1 MKLKN
6 SILSLL
12 LFFTL
17 LPVGIF
23 GIFSIYAT
31 NRKIDEMAEQNLEA
45 VSGNQIM
52 NIQNF
57 CDERKDEMQMIGSY
71 SLTQDAILASLG
83 ESDTEVNRDYVDNLL
98 RERKKYV
105 SFVASISVLDKNF
118 HVVGSSEHY
127 EISEISNLKYISAQY
142 HTGEFVIGNTYE
154 RRTDDGL
161 KKVVPAYVGAYYNNE
176 LIGYIAEELDTAYF
190 DDLRLNMDS
199 LAEGTF
205 YLLDGNGAI
214 ITAGDTKQKTS
225 IDNFV
230 TKHSDRND
238 FQEKWDAIDHDA
250 NPSGKIHYHYQGMD
264 YVTYYSNVENT
275 DWGIRITENLTA
287 QRETSKTYT
296 VLILLSLGFVAIG
309 ILIAQ
314 NLVTKKILSPINAIM
329 QTFARIKETQDY
341 SIRIPIRTTDE
352 MGQLAG
358 GINTLLCFI
367 EKEDM
372 QEKARQRH
380 LREMADCDP
389 LTGIKNKKAIEQKM
403 FELVQE
409 ASEKEKQITVG
420 FLDIDDFRNYNT
432 NWGHAEGDA
441 VIKFVADVLKKE
453 FPGEV
458 GRNGGDEFVFCLLGT
473 ITPKRIREIASHIL
487 EQLNNT
493 YTSDRTKET
502 MPIPCSIGIVTAKS
516 SNLSYADL
524 IQRADEAMYEAKDAG
539 KNTFH
544 LIEYQAD
551 QDSSK

>member
-12 LFFTL
+12 LIFTL
-17 LPVGIF
+17 FPVGIF

-83 ESDTEVNRDYVDNLL
+83 KIDVEVNRDYVDNLL

-105 SFVASISVLDKNF
+105 SFVASISILDRNF
-118 HVVGSSEHY
+118 RVVGSSEHY
-127 EISEISNLKYISAQY
+127 EISEISTLKYIGAQY

-190 DDLRLNMDS
+190 NDLRLNMDS

-205 YLLDGNGAI
+205 YLLDGKGAI
-214 ITAGDTKQKTS
+214 ITAGDTKQKNS

-238 FQEKWDAIDHDA
+238 FQEKWDAIDHTA

-275 DWGIRITENLTA
+275 DWGIRISENLTA

-296 VLILLSLGFVAIG
+296 VLILLSLGFITVG
-309 ILIAQ
+309 VLFTQ
-314 NLVTKKILSPINAIM
+314 NFVTKKILSPINAIM
-329 QTFARIKETQDY
+329 QTFARIRKTQDY
-341 SIRIPIRTTDE
+341 SIRIPICTTDE

-358 GINTLLCFI
+358 GINKLLSFI
-367 EKEDM
+367 EEEDM

-380 LREMADCDP
+380 LREMAECDP

-403 FELVQE
+403 LELVQE
-409 ASEKEKQITVG
+409 ASEKENQITVG

-432 NWGHAEGDA
+432 NWGHAEGDS

-473 ITPKRIREIASHIL
+473 ITPERIREIASHIL
-487 EQLNNT
+487 EQLNNA

-524 IQRADEAMYEAKDAG
+524 IQWADEAMYKAKDAG

>member
-17 LPVGIF
+17 FPVGIF
-23 GIFSIYAT
+23 GIFSIYAA
-31 NRKIDEMAEQNLEA
+31 NRKIDEMAERNLEA

-118 HVVGSSEHY
+118 RVVGSSEHY

-238 FQEKWDAIDHDA
+238 FQKKWDAIDHDA

-314 NLVTKKILSPINAIM
+314 SFVTKKILSPISAIM

-358 GINTLLCFI
+358 GINKLLCFI
-367 EKEDM
+367 EEEDM

-380 LREMADCDP
+380 LREMAECDP

-403 FELVQE
+403 LELVQE

-441 VIKFVADVLKKE
+441 VIQFVADVLKKE

-458 GRNGGDEFVFCLLGT
+458 GRNGGDEFVFCLLGA
-473 ITPKRIREIASHIL
+473 ITPERIKEIASHML
-487 EQLNNT
+487 AQLNNT
-493 YTSDRTKET
+493 YTNDRTKEK
-502 MPIPCSIGIVTAKS
+502 MPIPCSIGIVTTKS

-544 LIEYQAD
+544 LIED
-551 QDSSK
+551 MPD

>member
-17 LPVGIF
+17 FPVGIF
-23 GIFSIYAT
+23 GIFSIYAA
-31 NRKIDEMAEQNLEA
+31 NRKIDEMAERNLEA

-118 HVVGSSEHY
+118 RVVGSSEHY

-238 FQEKWDAIDHDA
+238 FQKKWDAIDHDA

-314 NLVTKKILSPINAIM
+314 SFVTKKILSPINAIM

-358 GINTLLCFI
+358 GINKLLCFI
-367 EKEDM
+367 EEEDM

-380 LREMADCDP
+380 LREMAECDP

-403 FELVQE
+403 LELVQE

-441 VIKFVADVLKKE
+441 VIQFVADVLKKE

-544 LIEYQAD
+544 LIED
-551 QDSSK
+551 MPD

>member
-17 LPVGIF
+17 VPVGIF
-23 GIFSIYAT
+23 GIFSIYAA
-31 NRKIDEMAEQNLEA
+31 NRKIDEMAEKNLEA

-52 NIQNF
+52 NIQHF
-57 CDERKDEMQMIGSY
+57 CDERKDEMEMIGSY

-83 ESDTEVNRDYVDNLL
+83 KSDTPVNRDYVDNLL

-105 SFVASISVLDKNF
+105 SFVASISVMDKNF

-127 EISEISNLKYISAQY
+127 EISEISDLKYISTQY

-225 IDNFV
+225 ISNFV
-230 TKHSDRND
+230 TSHSDRND

-264 YVTYYSNVENT
+264 YITYYSDVENT

-314 NLVTKKILSPINAIM
+314 TFVTKKILAPINGIM
-329 QTFARIKETQDY
+329 ETFARIKETQDY
-341 SIRIPIRTTDE
+341 SIRIPIRATDE
-352 MGQLAG
+352 MGQLSN
-358 GINTLLCFI
+358 GINELLCFI
-367 EKEDM
+367 EEEDM

-380 LREMADCDP
+380 LREMAERDP

-403 FELVQE
+403 LELVQE

-420 FLDIDDFRNYNT
+420 FLDIDDFRDYNT
-432 NWGHAEGDA
+432 NWGHAQGDA
-441 VIKFVADVLKKE
+441 IIQFVADVLKKE

-473 ITPKRIREIASHIL
+473 ITAERIQAIASRMLH
-487 EQLNNT
+487 QLNT
-493 YTSDRTKET
+493 AYVSDKTNET
-502 MPIPCSIGIVTAKS
+502 MPVPCSIGIVTAKS

-539 KNTFH
+539 KNTFR
-544 LIEYQAD
+544 LIED
-551 QDSSK
+551 IHS